1 VNAGAK
7 VHGAPVHRAL
17 VHGALVL
24 GALVLG
30 AAAPLHAQ
38 ALANRLQ
45 ASAPSVGI
53 GWVGYR
59 VPMVA
64 GNHRIC
70 CDGCRLEQHG
80 DNVTINNS
88 RVVLEPPHELLVLAR
103 FENRTLSRLRTF
115 TPDCEIDAT
124 GTTLTWVTNV
134 TGDDSVAWLSSLV
147 TRPAATSEPH
157 NRILDSALSA
167 LAFEDGDRATNAL
180 INFAKTS
187 VVTHV
192 RSQSLFWLA
201 QRAGQAS
208 LATITN
214 AIDNDP
220 ETEVKRRAVFALSQ
234 MPADEGVPKLIEVA
248 RSHKNPEVRKQ
259 AFFWLGQSKDPRA
272 VAFFEEVLLKK

>member
-1 VNAGAK
+1 MIGGAK
-7 VHGAPVHRAL
+7 VHSARVRR
-17 VHGALVL
+17 ALVL
-24 GALVLG
+24 GALVLS
-30 AAAPLHAQ
+30 AAAPLRAQ
-38 ALANRLQ
+38 SLADRLQ
-45 ASAPSVGI
+45 ASAPSAGV

-59 VPMVA
+59 VPMV
-64 GNHRIC
+64 GGTHRIC

-80 DNVTINNS
+80 DNVTVNNS

-103 FENRTLSRLRTF
+103 FENRTLSRVRSF

-124 GTTLTWVTNV
+124 GTTLTWITNV
-134 TGDDSVAWLSSLV
+134 SGDDSVAWLSSLV
-147 TRPAATSEPH
+147 TRPAATNEPR
-157 NRILDSALSA
+157 NRVLDSALAA

-180 INFAKTS
+180 IGFAKTNA
-187 VVTHV
+187 VTHV

-201 QRAGQAS
+201 QRAGQAA

-214 AIDNDP
+214 AVDNDP